1 LDVMLR
7 DPELATEG
15 RHKIEFAARRM
26 PVLRAIADEFRRT
39 RPLAGVRIGAC
50 LHVTTETAVLCE
62 ALVAGGAELAL
73 CASNPLSTK
82 DDVAAAIAADLDAA
96 VFAVHGCDRDTFYR
110 QVQGVLAT
118 RPTVIVDDGADL
130 TATIHASRP
139 ELLDGI
145 LGGTE
150 VTSTGVV
157 RARNMARDGALRY
170 PMLALNDAD
179 TKHLFDNRYGTGQ
192 NTIDGILRA
201 TNLLLAGKVLVV
213 VGYGWCGR
221 GVAGRARGMGAR
233 VIVVEVDPIK
243 VLEAVMDGYQSLP
256 MAEAAR
262 LGDVFVT
269 VTGNRDAITLDHLQ
283 AMKPGAVVCNSGH
296 FDQEIDVAGLRRAA
310 VEVRPVRDHVVEYV
324 LPTGKGILVLA
335 EGRLVGQSCAEAH
348 PAEVMDL
355 TFATQA
361 LTLAYLVAEH
371 SRLTPA
377 VHPVPSTISDQVAR
391 HKLRALGVRFE
402 ELTAAQH
409 QYLASW
415 RTGT

>member
-7 DPELATEG
+7 DPDLAHEG
-15 RHKIEFAARRM
+15 RRKIEFAARRM
-26 PVLRAIADEFRRT
+26 PVLRAITDEFSRT

-50 LHVTTETAVLCE
+50 LHVTTETANLCRT
-62 ALVAGGAELAL
+62 LVAGGAELAL

-82 DDVAAAIAADLDAA
+82 DDVAAAIAADLNAA
-96 VFAVHGCDRDTFYR
+96 VFAVYGCDRDTFYQ
-110 QVQGVLAT
+110 QVEGVLAT
-118 RPTVIVDDGADL
+118 RPTLVLDDGADL
-130 TATIHASRP
+130 TATIHTSRP
-139 ELLDGI
+139 ELLGGI
-145 LGGTE
+145 LGATE

-157 RARNMARDGALRY
+157 RARNMAREGALRY

-201 TNLLLAGKVLVV
+201 TNLLLAGKVVVV

-233 VIVVEVDPIK
+233 VVVVEVDPIK

-262 LGDVFVT
+262 IGDVFVT

-296 FDQEIDVAGLRRAA
+296 FDLEIDVAGLRRAA
-310 VEVRPVRDHVVEYV
+310 VETRPVRDNVLEYV

-361 LTLAYLVAEH
+361 LAVAYLVAEG
-371 SRLTPA
+371 STLTPGI
-377 VHPVPSTISDQVAR
+377 HPTPSAICDRVAR
-391 HKLRALGVRFE
+391 HKLHALGVRFE
-402 ELTAAQH
+402 ELTGAQR
-409 QYLASW
+409 QYLAGW

>member
-1 LDVMLR
+1 MDAMLR
-7 DPELATEG
+7 DPGLTTEG
-15 RHKIEFAARRM
+15 RRMIQFAARRM
-26 PVLRAIADEFRRT
+26 PVLGAVTDEFRRT

-50 LHVTTETAVLCE
+50 LHVTTETAALCQ

-73 CASNPLSTK
+73 CASNPLSTR

-145 LGGTE
+145 L
-150 VTSTGVV
+150 
-157 RARNMARDGALRY
+157 
-170 PMLALNDAD
+170 
-179 TKHLFDNRYGTGQ
+179 
-192 NTIDGILRA
+192 RA

-233 VIVVEVDPIK
+233 VVVVEVDPIK

-256 MAEAAR
+256 MAEAAAI
-262 LGDVFVT
+262 GDVFVT

-296 FDQEIDVAGLRRAA
+296 FDLEIDMAGLRRAA
-310 VEVRPVRDHVVEYV
+310 VEMRPVRDNVVEYV

-355 TFATQA
+355 
-361 LTLAYLVAEH
+361 
-371 SRLTPA
+371 
-377 VHPVPSTISDQVAR
+377 PSPPR
-391 HKLRALGVRFE
+391 H
-402 ELTAAQH
+402 
-409 QYLASW
+409 
-415 RTGT
+415 